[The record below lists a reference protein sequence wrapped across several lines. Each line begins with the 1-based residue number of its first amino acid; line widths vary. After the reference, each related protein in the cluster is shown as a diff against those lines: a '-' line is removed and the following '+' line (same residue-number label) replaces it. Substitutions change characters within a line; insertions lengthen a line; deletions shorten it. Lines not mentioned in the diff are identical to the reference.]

1 MKSHHF
7 CVPQSIRCS
16 AGEEPRNK
24 IKMGVLTTRGLV
36 HSAQE
41 LNLDPKDRG
50 EPMQGVR
57 KQPNEQLSNFK
68 SSLSCHLGEQSGGQK
83 TCLKSC
89 VVVQK
94 DEMRTRTTTVAMG
107 MGIQSQRKEARC
119 GSSRRGKSQH
129 D

>member
-1 MKSHHF
+1 MFPK
-7 CVPQSIRCS
+7 VIRCS

-50 EPMQGVR
+50 EPMQGAV
-57 KQPNEQLSNFK
+57 
-68 SSLSCHLGEQSGGQK
+68 G
-83 TCLKSC
+83 
-89 VVVQK
+89 
-94 DEMRTRTTTVAMG
+94 
-107 MGIQSQRKEARC
+107 EARV
-119 GSSRRGKSQH
+119 SI